1 MMIGWANFVAG
12 AAEIIAEFP
21 LHIRFDVRLAVPG
34 AVESLTELYTR
45 YAELGGKYVTLGSD
59 AHAAK
64 AVGMHF
70 DVAQK
75 IAKTAGLTIVYYKKR
90 QRQLPK

>member
-1 MMIGWANFVAG
+1 M
-12 AAEIIAEFP
+12 
-21 LHIRFDVRLAVPG
+21 
-34 AVESLTELYTR
+34 
-45 YAELGGKYVTLGSD
+45 TLGSD

-75 IAKTAGLTIVYYKKR
+75 IAKTAGLTIVYYKKKTA
-90 QRQLPK
+90 PAAEIKKTP

>member
-1 MMIGWANFVAG
+1 MPNW
-12 AAEIIAEFP
+12 
-21 LHIRFDVRLAVPG
+21 
-34 AVESLTELYTR
+34 
-45 YAELGGKYVTLGSD
+45 GKYVTLGSD

>member
-1 MMIGWANFVAG
+1 M
-12 AAEIIAEFP
+12 
-21 LHIRFDVRLAVPG
+21 PG

-90 QRQLPK
+90 QCQLPK